1 MAVSDYISSI
11 VELIKMVTC
20 SCSSTFSLADTYS
33 DEFGRLDFDRSQL
46 GSGMSNRSKVKRFV
60 TALNRLAERTNKH
73 MFEFQELRQLA
84 KDLQIQ
90 VNIIYITETLSDD
103 AFSVWISFYVCFLRS
118 WTLRAS
124 SVHSMSRAI
133 FWRKGTGHISFKP
146 YESAN
151 SYDVYTLVSYCC
163 VCFLMQQ
170 ILYL

>member
-1 MAVSDYISSI
+1 
-11 VELIKMVTC
+11 MVKC

-60 TALNRLAERTNKH
+60 TALNRLAERTNKS

-90 VNIIYITETLSDD
+90 VNIIYITELSVIRCIRLLN
-103 AFSVWISFYVCFLRS
+103 ALSVFSGRGFWGLHRCTQWAGLSS
-118 WTLRAS
+118 EERAQDL
-124 SVHSMSRAI
+124 
-133 FWRKGTGHISFKP
+133 
-146 YESAN
+146 SASN
-151 SYDVYTLVSYCC
+151 HMNQPSLMMFYTLVSYCC
-163 VCFLMQQ
+163 VCFWMQQ

>member
-1 MAVSDYISSI
+1 
-11 VELIKMVTC
+11 MVKC

-60 TALNRLAERTNKH
+60 TALNRLAERTNKR

-103 AFSVWISFYVCFLRS
+103 AFSVWMLFPRLFSQVVDFEGFIGALNEQGYLLKKGHRTYQLQTIWIRQHMMF
-118 WTLRAS
+118 TLLCHT
-124 SVHSMSRAI
+124 VV
-133 FWRKGTGHISFKP
+133 FVF
-146 YESAN
+146 
-151 SYDVYTLVSYCC
+151 
-163 VCFLMQQ
+163 
-170 ILYL
+170 

>member
-1 MAVSDYISSI
+1 MSMAVSDYISSI

-60 TALNRLAERTNKH
+60 TALNRLAERTNKR

-90 VNIIYITETLSDD
+90 VNIIYISGSQSRGRDPLGGRET
-103 AFSVWISFYVCFLRS
+103 VRGG
-118 WTLRAS
+118 
-124 SVHSMSRAI
+124 RAI
-133 FWRKGTGHISFKP
+133 FSR
-146 YESAN
+146 N
-151 SYDVYTLVSYCC
+151 QNL
-163 VCFLMQQ
+163 FLS
-170 ILYL
+170 IRNNIFYP